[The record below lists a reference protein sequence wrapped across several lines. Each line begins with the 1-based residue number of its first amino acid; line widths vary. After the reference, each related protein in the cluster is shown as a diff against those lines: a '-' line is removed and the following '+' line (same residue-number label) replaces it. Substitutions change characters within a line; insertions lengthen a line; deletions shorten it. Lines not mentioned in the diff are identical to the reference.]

1 MVDARNLMITKLITV
16 QQDASIDD
24 AIQLLV
30 ANKISGLPVVDE
42 QQALVG
48 VLTQKDVLRLLTE
61 HVSGEIGNVKVRD
74 LMTSEVVSFSPDDS
88 LIAICDTLLN
98 KNFRRLP
105 LVENGKLVGLIGRGD
120 LIRYIQTLRAQR
132 D

>member
-16 QQDASIDD
+16 RQDASIDD